1 MPSLSSFISTN
12 QYNKESTTI
21 PLLGGMQLGSTY
33 AGVTFNGAGV
43 AITDPGGLFG
53 WLVYSRYTRYSPP
66 KGGTA
71 DKYIVYTN
79 PSDLVGDLNK
89 LGSIPKCLIS
99 DQNSGGTYG
108 FFENIGVFNN
118 VIRLKPLQ
126 NGQDFLYAIHYL
138 AYGGQLILTGGPQG
152 FDQYQNDTN
161 KSLDVIIDT
170 VGTTSNARW
179 LIDQPNTVGI
189 FPTITVGGLTGA
201 GYTMADFATLL
212 GSTTYLSGTTVAN
225 RIFNVC
231 GVKRVNLADTTTL
244 LANSKIS
251 YDLSAVSDVGGFFT
265 RSKNRNQLYLTVA
278 GVRLSTVLN
287 GSITNT
293 VDWQDSLKDALRLN
307 RVNFFVNNIPKFLGG
322 DVVGATSG
330 GPVTQEERIGV
341 SKLKSAIGNDLNK
354 IGLKYLFEPNNA
366 TTRARV
372 TTEMRTAM
380 NKYSSFVFPASTQ
393 IICDSSNNTNDS
405 STLVM
410 TVVFQPV
417 LSIDSFE
424 VTVSVTP

>member
-21 PLLGGMQLGSTY
+21 PLLAGMQLGSTY

-53 WLVYSRYTRYSPP
+53 WLIYSRYTKYSPP

-71 DKYIVYTN
+71 DTYIVYTN
-79 PSDLVGDLNK
+79 ASDLVGDLNK
-89 LGSIPKCLIS
+89 LGTIPKCLIS
-99 DQNSGGTYG
+99 DEASGGTYG
-108 FFENIGVFNN
+108 FFENIGVYNN
-118 VIRLKPLQ
+118 VFRLKPLQ

-138 AYGGQLILTGGPQG
+138 AYGGQLILTGSPQG
-152 FDQYQNDTN
+152 FNNYQIATN
-161 KSLDVIIDT
+161 KSLDVVIDT
-170 VGTTSNARW
+170 VGTTSNAQW
-179 LIDQPNTVGI
+179 LITNQNTVGI

-212 GSTTYLSGTTVAN
+212 GNSAYVSGTTVAN
-225 RIFNVC
+225 RIFNIC
-231 GVKRVNLADTTTL
+231 GVKKVNLADTTTL

-251 YDLSAVSDVGGFFT
+251 YYLSAVSDVGGFFT

-278 GVRLSTVLN
+278 GVRLSTILN
-287 GSITNT
+287 GGIINSIN
-293 VDWQDSLKDALRLN
+293 WQDSLKDALRTN
-307 RVNFFVNNIPKFLGG
+307 RVNFFVNNVPKFMGG
-322 DVVGATSG
+322 DLVGATAG
-330 GPVTQEERIGV
+330 GAVTQEERIGV
-341 SKLKSAIGNDLNK
+341 SKLQAAIKNDLNA

-393 IICDSSNNTNDS
+393 IICDGSNNTNDS

-410 TVVFQPV
+410 TIVFQPI

-424 VTVSVTP
+424 VTVSVSQ